1 MKRER
6 SEYTKGPWIADGADI
21 LAVETRFRDKDAPL
35 ATMNVESALWVQDA
49 LLIAASPELLEF
61 VKHVLSQIESG
72 ACGYVDASEAELKSY
87 AQSLINKAEGNE
99 K

>member
-1 MKRER
+1 MELTFWRLKPVSGIRMQ
-6 SEYTKGPWIADGADI
+6 
-21 LAVETRFRDKDAPL
+21 PL